1 MAQPI
6 TVTIPHQLG
15 AAEARR
21 RIDAGFADFAQKM
34 GNAPGALERRW
45 EGDRLAFTLT
55 SFGQAISGHV
65 SVAAAAVTVELILPG
80 FLAMIASKVKG
91 RLQREGQ
98 LLLEKK

>member
-1 MAQPI
+1 MSQPI

-21 RIDAGFADFAQKM
+21 RIDQGFSDFAARM
-34 GNAPGALERRW
+34 GNAPGALERSW
-45 EGDRLAFTLT
+45 QGDRLNFALT

-65 SVAAAAVTVELILPG
+65 SVAAASVTIELVLPG

-91 RLQREGQ
+91 TLKREGQ